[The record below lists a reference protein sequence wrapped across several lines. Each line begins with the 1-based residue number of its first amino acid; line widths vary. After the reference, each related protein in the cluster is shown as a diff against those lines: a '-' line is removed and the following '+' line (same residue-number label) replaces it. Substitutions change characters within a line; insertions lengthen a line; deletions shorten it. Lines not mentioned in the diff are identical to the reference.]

1 MDDLQGTV
9 ECGRRKTLDAVYV
22 TWRGEPTAAGLADA
36 SPVAVEFLPNGF
48 IAPRQT
54 PLPE

>member
-1 MDDLQGTV
+1 V
-9 ECGRRKTLDAVYV
+9 AAVV
-22 TWRGEPTAAGLADA
+22 DVQTAAGLADA

-48 IAPRQT
+48 IPPRQT